1 MTAFLM
7 SIYLL
12 KSTIHERGLGMKL
25 QKALQADSQVPGFIQ
40 ALSTCKYLGVVK
52 SFLASI
58 TDSSNDED
66 EQNDL
71 SLIMKAPGSLQNQ
84 WRKGYGSKMMD
95 VVLHDI
101 AAAGYSKVMLWVFED
116 NARARRFYE
125 AHGFTTSGKAKP
137 NI

>member
-1 MTAFLM
+1 M

-25 QKALQADSQVPGFIQ
+25 QKALQADSQVPGFSQ
-40 ALSTCKYLGVVK
+40 ALSTCKYSGVVK

-71 SLIMKAPGSLQNQ
+71 SLIMKAPGTKEQEEVTVKHIYLNFLSENLAYQIFLGSKNPIEAEKLHNRNKLTLG
-84 WRKGYGSKMMD
+84 RKGI
-95 VVLHDI
+95 VVVTIH
-101 AAAGYSKVMLWVFED
+101 
-116 NARARRFYE
+116 
-125 AHGFTTSGKAKP
+125 
-137 NI
+137 

>member
-71 SLIMKAPGSLQNQ
+71 SLIMKAPGTKEQEEVTVKHIYLNFLSENLAYQIFLGSKNPIEAEKLHNRNKLTLG
-84 WRKGYGSKMMD
+84 RKGI
-95 VVLHDI
+95 VVVTIH
-101 AAAGYSKVMLWVFED
+101 
-116 NARARRFYE
+116 
-125 AHGFTTSGKAKP
+125 
-137 NI
+137 

>member
-1 MTAFLM
+1 M

-12 KSTIHERGLGMKL
+12 KSTIHERGLRMKL

-40 ALSTCKYLGVVK
+40 ALSTCKHLGVVK

-71 SLIMKAPGSLQNQ
+71 SLIMKAPGTKEQEEVTVKHIYLNFLSENLAYQIFLGSKNPIEAEKLHNRNKLTLG
-84 WRKGYGSKMMD
+84 RKGI
-95 VVLHDI
+95 VVVTIH
-101 AAAGYSKVMLWVFED
+101 
-116 NARARRFYE
+116 
-125 AHGFTTSGKAKP
+125 
-137 NI
+137 

>member
-12 KSTIHERGLGMKL
+12 KSTVLERGLRMQL

-71 SLIMKAPGSLQNQ
+71 SLIMKAPGTKEQEEVTVKHIYLNFLSENLAYQIFLGSKNPIEAEKLHNRNKLTLG
-84 WRKGYGSKMMD
+84 RKGI
-95 VVLHDI
+95 VVVTIH
-101 AAAGYSKVMLWVFED
+101 
-116 NARARRFYE
+116 
-125 AHGFTTSGKAKP
+125 
-137 NI
+137 